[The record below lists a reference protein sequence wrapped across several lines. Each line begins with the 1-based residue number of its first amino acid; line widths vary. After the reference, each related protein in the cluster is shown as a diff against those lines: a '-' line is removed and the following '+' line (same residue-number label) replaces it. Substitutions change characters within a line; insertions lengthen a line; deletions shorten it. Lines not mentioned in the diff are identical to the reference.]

1 MMNPVS
7 FFCPVC
13 SRRTNQKP
21 RAFSPFLSDQQKSVR
36 VCLRL
41 QNQKIASI
49 HAKKISLN
57 VFLLTCAAA
66 KNFHSHRNMAI
77 PGPWIKSHI
86 PSVDRRVN
94 WLLYHRPA
102 VEITAEQ
109 LKYKKIRNMIPYY
122 VVVSGVKAFSWSTHA
137 SKPKVQLNYIQLAG
151 KYALSVVNLIT
162 GGKPVKRKRCG
173 KYLMRFFWWL
183 AGGHQGANFKRSVRQ
198 LVMTPISTWT
208 SN

>member
-1 MMNPVS
+1 MGGKKHDENREKDESGV
-7 FFCPVC
+7 FFCPGG

-94 WLLYHRPA
+94 WLLY
-102 VEITAEQ
+102 
-109 LKYKKIRNMIPYY
+109 
-122 VVVSGVKAFSWSTHA
+122 
-137 SKPKVQLNYIQLAG
+137 
-151 KYALSVVNLIT
+151 
-162 GGKPVKRKRCG
+162 
-173 KYLMRFFWWL
+173 
-183 AGGHQGANFKRSVRQ
+183 
-198 LVMTPISTWT
+198 
-208 SN
+208 